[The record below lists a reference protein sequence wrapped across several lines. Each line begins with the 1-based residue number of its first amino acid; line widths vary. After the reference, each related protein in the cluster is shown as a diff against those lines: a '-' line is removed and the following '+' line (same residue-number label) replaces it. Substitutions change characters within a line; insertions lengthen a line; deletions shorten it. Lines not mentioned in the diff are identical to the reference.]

1 MKRHTHRS
9 WEEGEAHAGRQGGE
23 NRLAIDL
30 LAEARRHFDFDAS
43 SSISGIPVAL
53 RDGGLVKGRPLQ
65 VMDDCMA
72 AGFDAYSFG
81 CSMSVNLHTLRKVQW
96 ISSRELT
103 NDLRPRAIVRVQLCS
118 VRSRQQLHHPDTE
131 GSQSTHAVVRP
142 STMILVCQSALS
154 PRPGMA
160 SKPTCTG
167 CVHECKEM
175 LKCLPPGILGTKQ
188 VRSGVGAAP
197 ASEHQHHSI
206 ESWINP
212 RNIIRRRE
220 HTIGACGP
228 AAIASLHGVARGLE
242 LLERHLTALGVED
255 DVPVLIAHDG

>member
-1 MKRHTHRS
+1 
-9 WEEGEAHAGRQGGE
+9 
-23 NRLAIDL
+23 
-30 LAEARRHFDFDAS
+30 
-43 SSISGIPVAL
+43 
-53 RDGGLVKGRPLQ
+53 
-65 VMDDCMA
+65 
-72 AGFDAYSFG
+72 
-81 CSMSVNLHTLRKVQW
+81 
-96 ISSRELT
+96 
-103 NDLRPRAIVRVQLCS
+103 
-118 VRSRQQLHHPDTE
+118 
-131 GSQSTHAVVRP
+131 
-142 STMILVCQSALS
+142 
-154 PRPGMA
+154 MA

-255 DVPVLIAHDG
+255 DVPVLIAHDE